1 MLKELD
7 VVTLGGLVWVL
18 WRFKLM
24 NGCTAL
30 PTSMGNIVENILC
43 TAMAQATDDLN
54 ANPTQAQQILEEV
67 RELRQEVEQANQKN
81 NEFNQKFDNY
91 QKATQWV
98 VQLAFSLIA
107 AATVTVIVSTVLGR

>member
-30 PTSMGNIVENILC
+30 PTSMGSIVENILC